1 MGLNMKVTFLSD
13 THMRHR
19 EIELPGGNILVYAGD
34 CMSTGYIRNQLTS
47 FIDWFAEQN
56 YTHKVCIAGNHDRW
70 CEDHDSETKEMFKE
84 KGIIYLKDELVEIE
98 GLRIYGTPYQPYFCN
113 WAFNIKKFET
123 LKDIF
128 KMIPEGLDILI
139 THCPPFGILDK
150 SHLPRLYYGYTGE
163 ESLGSV
169 ELKEVLEEMIVKPNV
184 CVFGHIHG
192 DGGKVVEEDGIKYIN
207 ASVCNEDYEP
217 VNEIITME
225 IEKGEE

>member
-1 MGLNMKVTFLSD
+1 MGLTMKVTFLSD
-13 THMRHR
+13 THKRHR
-19 EIELPGGNILVYAGD
+19 ELELPGGNILVYAGD
-34 CMSTGYIRNQLTS
+34 CMGAGFYKNELTS

-70 CEDHDSETKEMFKE
+70 CEGRDSETKEMFGE

-98 GLRIYGTPYQPYFCN
+98 GLKIYGTPYQPYFCN

-169 ELKEVLEEMIVKPNV
+169 ELKEVLEELIIKPKI

-192 DGGKVVEEDGIKYIN
+192 DGGKIVEKDGVKYIN

-217 VNEIITME
+217 LNEIITME